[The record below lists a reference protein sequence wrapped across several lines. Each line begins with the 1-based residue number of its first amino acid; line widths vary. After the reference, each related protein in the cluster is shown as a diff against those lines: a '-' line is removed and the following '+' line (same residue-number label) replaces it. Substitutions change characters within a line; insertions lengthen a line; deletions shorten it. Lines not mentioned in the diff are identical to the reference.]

1 MGVLKTM
8 RAAILIAIMLIAMAF
23 AVLNNRQLVEVNLYW
38 GRLTE
43 TPMAWVVFCAFLL
56 GAAIGYTLSLFRLME
71 LQGRVRDMK
80 RFQERL
86 ESDLSTLRNLPL
98 EDASPEEER
107 GEAQA

>member
-1 MGVLKTM
+1 MGFLKAI
-8 RAAILIAIMLIAMAF
+8 RAAIFIVIMLIAMAF
-23 AVLNNRQLVEVNLYW
+23 AFLNNRQVVEVNLYW

-56 GAAIGYTLSLFRLME
+56 GVVIGFALSLLKLME
-71 LQGRVRDMK
+71 LQSRVHDLRK
-80 RFQERL
+80 LQGRL

-107 GEAQA
+107 RGAS

>member
-1 MGVLKTM
+1 MGVLKTI
-8 RAAILIAIMLIAMAF
+8 RAAIFIVIMLIAMAF
-23 AVLNNRQLVEVNLYW
+23 AFLNNRQVVEVNLYW

-56 GAAIGYTLSLFRLME
+56 GVVIGFALSLLKLME
-71 LQGRVRDMK
+71 LQGRVHDLRK
-80 RFQERL
+80 LQGRL

-107 GEAQA
+107 RGAS